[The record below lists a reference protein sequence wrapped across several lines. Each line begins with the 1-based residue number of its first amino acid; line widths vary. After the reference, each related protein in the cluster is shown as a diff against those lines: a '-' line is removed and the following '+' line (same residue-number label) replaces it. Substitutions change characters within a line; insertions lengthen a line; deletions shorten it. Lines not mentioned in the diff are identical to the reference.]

1 MEKQGKVSV
10 REGVGAAVGGAA
22 QVSVSGGVG
31 GMPAMPRRVGAV
43 LDGDHAAMLD
53 VVLAVQFRAFS
64 DWLKRTIE
72 LDYREATRD
81 RT

>member
-1 MEKQGKVSV
+1 MEIQEKVEV
-10 REGVGAAVGGAA
+10 N
-22 QVSVSGGVG
+22 SGYGVG

-72 LDYREATRD
+72 LDYREATRQSAYFL
-81 RT
+81 RGGASR